1 MKCECRNIK
10 VEDLGITWARIS
22 LVIPKV
28 YLKELNGIL
37 DKALEL
43 VIRKKRKRRSMNANA
58 YCWVLCD
65 KIARTLNDGSVKEDI
80 YRRAIEAVGTFEPCL
95 VRLEKLKEIKER
107 WGAGGLGWI
116 VKDTRVDISGL
127 RQIFIYY
134 GSSSYSSEEM
144 ARLIN
149 YLIDDAEQIGCTD
162 ILTPAERSL
171 MLEEWKHEKEYQ
183 AERSRDEGTA
193 AAGT

>member
-1 MKCECRNIK
+1 MKCECRDIK

-28 YLKELNGIL
+28 YLKELNGLL

-43 VIRKKRKRRSMNANA
+43 VIRKKRKKRTLNANA

-65 KIARTLNDGSVKEDI
+65 KIARTLADGSTKEDI
-80 YRRAIEAVGTFEPCL
+80 YRRAIENVGTFEPCL
-95 VRLEKLKEIKER
+95 VRLEKLQEITER
-107 WGAGGLGWI
+107 WSAGGVGWI
-116 VKDTRVDISGL
+116 VKDTHVDISGM

-134 GSSSYSSEEM
+134 GSSTYTTEEM
-144 ARLIN
+144 ARLIDW
-149 YLIDDAEQIGCTD
+149 LINDAEQIGCTD
-162 ILTPAERSL
+162 ILTPVERSL

-183 AERSRDEGTA
+183 ADGSRDEGTP

>member
-1 MKCECRNIK
+1 MKCDCWDVK
-10 VEDLGITWARIS
+10 VEEYGIYKAKIS
-22 LVIPKV
+22 LVIPKS
-28 YLKELNGIL
+28 YLKELNGLI

-43 VIRKKRKRRSMNANA
+43 VIRKKRKARSLNANS

-65 KIARTLNDGSVKEDI
+65 KIARTLADGSTKEDI
-80 YRRAIEAVGTFEPCL
+80 YRRAIENVGKFEPCL
-95 VRLEKLKEIKER
+95 VRLEKLEEIKER

-144 ARLIN
+144 ARLIDW
-149 YLIDDAEQIGCTD
+149 LIDDATQIGCTD

-171 MLEEWKHEKEYQ
+171 MLEEWNHEKEYQ
-183 AERSRDEGTA
+183 AERKRNEGVA